1 MTQAIPSPEHN
12 HLAEVSVAKCD
23 LCNHEFSYDSN
34 LAEVANT
41 ASAKCPRCSYNQTT
55 VSKPRVSDIVAF
67 GAPIAFVYI
76 ATIAVLF
83 LNR

>member
-1 MTQAIPSPEHN
+1 MTQAIPSASNLPF
-12 HLAEVSVAKCD
+12 EVKIIQCD

-34 LAEVANT
+34 LADVTNT

-55 VSKPRVSDIVAF
+55 ISKPRVSDLVAF

-76 ATIAVLF
+76 ATIAVLL